1 MTNFLAIRHWDLL
14 SLDMILQALLCAG
27 VSNSLLTTRG
37 VKPDCA
43 RASVAPTRLPSPK
56 VVLPRTSRSFKPAF
70 HTWRLSW
77 RRCCVWH
84 TPPPCRSVRLRK
96 IPSFWVTSFLRA
108 LTSSLP
114 IKVPASR
121 SPRSK
126 LPKPFVA
133 RPARLL
139 PKSVAREPGIWK
151 TWTNFN
157 RSGGWRGQEQVRRL
171 STLHLAPQYHLA
183 WAFGVALVAGSHIWS

>member
-1 MTNFLAIRHWDLL
+1 MANFLAIRHWDSL

-27 VSNSLLTTRG
+27 VSNSLLTTRT
-37 VKPDCA
+37 VKPGCA
-43 RASVAPTRLPSPK
+43 TASVAPTPLPPRK
-56 VVLPRTSRSFKPAF
+56 VVLPRTSRSFKPVF
-70 HTWRLSW
+70 RTWTLSW

-96 IPSFWVTSFLRA
+96 IPSFWVTSFPRA

-121 SPRSK
+121 SPRST

-133 RPARLL
+133 HRARLL
-139 PKSVAREPGIWK
+139 LRSVAREPGI
-151 TWTNFN
+151 
-157 RSGGWRGQEQVRRL
+157 
-171 STLHLAPQYHLA
+171 
-183 WAFGVALVAGSHIWS
+183 